1 MNIQSRARFL
11 PGNRAPIILG
21 LLLIVEIWPGSGLKQ
36 GRLLT
41 SVLAADKVKTI
52 LAPAVLYSNDFSGPV
67 GPEWSNTSTATA
79 PCGKSFLGQFG
90 SGTVSLS
97 LDNLPAHTELTVV
110 FDLFIINAWGGSL
123 SNPVDGVP
131 QGPDIWDLSVAGGPT
146 LLHTTFSNNGDA
158 QAYPGTFPG
167 ASNPAQSG
175 ASEVSTLGYTFDYGA
190 EDGGVA
196 PSDAVYHLAFTV
208 DNTSSSVQLNFSA
221 DLSPAGAS
229 LADKGWGLA
238 NFALGGT
245 VDTTKPAL
253 ANLSIDTAVT
263 PHDAASGT
271 TLTYTTTVKNR
282 GPMPATGVKVEEEL
296 NQSATFISASASQGT
311 VLAPQV
317 GCPFSRIVV
326 ELGSIPKDGTATITT
341 TVEIL
346 SVAGLSVL
354 NTATVNSE
362 TPDDADRNNSIA
374 INAKLT
380 AGAVALISWQQATS
394 TGGDETPAPQSP
406 QIGPGAANPIY
417 SSFGG
422 FVPGPANNGSCQL
435 IKVNIYKSGQSAAEV
450 SPTNLVGTAAA
461 ALLQANVPFAPGG
474 SSYVLTN
481 VWNCGG
487 TLIESAPSSPVSLP
501 AGPKIT
507 LAKILKS
514 GKLKIIGNG
523 FAHGI
528 KVFADGVGFS
538 LPAALGGSTK
548 VVQKG
553 TLTNGTSAFDLLDA
567 GQPLVVTVQ
576 NPDGGIAS
584 IIVER

>member
-1 MNIQSRARFL
+1 MNTQSRARFL
-11 PGNRAPIILG
+11 PGNRASIILA
-21 LLLIVEIWPGSGLKQ
+21 LLLIAQIWPASSLKLDGLT
-36 GRLLT
+36 T
-41 SVLAADKVKTI
+41 SVLAADKTKTI

-67 GPEWSNTSTATA
+67 GPEWSNTATATA

-97 LDNLPAHTELTVV
+97 LDNLPAHTELTLV

-123 SNPVDGVP
+123 SNPVGGVP

-146 LLHTTFSNNGDA
+146 LLHTTFSNDGNA

-167 ASNPAQSG
+167 ARNPAQSG

-208 DNTSSSVQLNFSA
+208 DNTSSSLQLNFSA
-221 DLSPAGAS
+221 DLSPAGVP
-229 LADKGWGLA
+229 LAIKSWGLA

-253 ANLSIDTAVT
+253 TNLSIDAAVT
-263 PHDAASGT
+263 PHEAASGT
-271 TLTYTTTVKNR
+271 TLTYTTTVRNK
-282 GPMPATGVKVEEEL
+282 GPMPAAGVTVEEEL

-311 VLAPQV
+311 VFAPQM

-326 ELGSIPKDGTATITT
+326 ALGSIPKEGTATITT

-346 SVAGLSVL
+346 SVVGLSVL
-354 NTATVNSE
+354 NTATVTSE
-362 TPDDADRNNSIA
+362 TPDDANTNNSIA
-374 INAKLT
+374 TNAKLT
-380 AGAVALISWQQATS
+380 TGAVALISWQQATS

-406 QIGPGAANPIY
+406 QSGPGAANPVY

-422 FVPGPANNGSCQL
+422 FVPGPANNGVCQL
-435 IKVNIYKSGQSAAEV
+435 IKVNIYKSDQSPVQV

-501 AGPKIT
+501 SGPKIKE
-507 LAKILKS
+507 ARILRS
-514 GKLKIIGNG
+514 GKLKIVGSG
-523 FAHGI
+523 FERGVQ
-528 KVFADGVGFS
+528 VFADGIGFS
-538 LPAALGGSTK
+538 RAAAIDGGTK
-548 VVQKG
+548 IVQKG

-576 NPDGGIAS
+576 NPGGGIAS